1 MAEPNNLNPCN
12 EPGNIKTHVDQP
24 PPFCREGLTQPSSGT
39 IDHEPFLTSKADVA
53 ARDLSWLEDA
63 TQSKLG
69 QGAAALCDPQQTGH
83 IINDQGDGLGPPNR
97 NTIYRYA
104 KSIRGTDEA
113 VKQLFEDIIVLDE
126 AGKAHSIPIIWATQE
141 KAVAYILQEHVRKDE
156 SLVVDRIRLPMLAI
170 YASEYNFNQDRYV
183 YHKAVDYLR
192 APQLG
197 WKPGFTVSE
206 RYQRDTVFG
215 VSKGI
220 PLDIGYTLYA
230 WTLYEE
236 DMNQILTQIITK
248 FSPMAYI
255 RVRGISWEIGVKLN
269 SIANN
274 VDIEP
279 GDKKTRVFKYQFGL
293 TAESFVAQPIVRKK
307 AVLKTRIE
315 FTDSIEDEDVTEVLA
330 RLEQAVKELEE

>member
-1 MAEPNNLNPCN
+1 MAEPDLNPCN
-12 EPGNIKTHVDQP
+12 EPGDIKKHIEDP
-24 PPFCREGLTQPSSGT
+24 PPFCRDGLTEIGSGT
-39 IDHEPFLTSKADVA
+39 IDHEPYQTSKTDVTS
-53 ARDLSWLEDA
+53 RDLSWLEDA

-69 QGAAALCDPQQTGH
+69 NGAQALCDPQQTGH
-83 IINDQGDGLGPPNR
+83 IINEQGMSPPNR
-97 NTIYRYA
+97 NTVYRYG
-104 KSIRGTDEA
+104 KSLRGTDEA
-113 VKQLFEDIIVLDE
+113 VKQLFEDIVVLDE
-126 AGKAHSIPIIWATQE
+126 AGKAHQIPIIWATQE

-156 SLVVDRIRLPMLAI
+156 SLVVDRVRLPMLAI
-170 YASEYNFNQDRYV
+170 HASDYSFNQDRYV

-192 APQLG
+192 SRRTD

-206 RYQRDTVFG
+206 KYERDTVFG

-220 PLDIGYTLYA
+220 PVDIGYTLIA

-255 RVRGISWEIGVKLN
+255 RVRGISWEIGVKLD

-279 GDKKTRVFKYQFGL
+279 GDRAVRVFKYQFGF

-307 AVLKTRIE
+307 AVLKTKVEI
-315 FTDSIEDEDVTEVLA
+315 TDSPNDEDITEVLA
-330 RLEQAVKELEE
+330 RLEQAVEELEE